1 MCNRHALC
9 FQGQLI
15 LKLPPGVA
23 DFHHALLLCQG
34 TNRIMQPTLVILL
47 CLLRLIHLRQAWGP
61 SNIRLH
67 TGHTNHQRTKAR
79 TDHILDLVVKSIT
92 TTVQAQRILLLAL
105 LLDLNLDM
113 PLLLT
118 FRLEAVIQGW
128 GPSQRMALVRRDT
141 AVERNRILPRTT
153 TRVLL
158 RILSCI
164 KIKLPTVHTKL
175 QGGPSKVKRPKE
187 R

>member
-67 TGHTNHQRTKAR
+67 TGHTNHQHTKAR
-79 TDHILDLVVKSIT
+79 TDHMDLVVKSIT

-105 LLDLNLDM
+105 LDLNPAM
-113 PLLLT
+113 PLLLM

-128 GPSQRMALVRRDT
+128 GPSQRMALVRRVT
-141 AVERNRILPRTT
+141 AMVRNRILPRTT